1 MLTLLSSSM
10 VIFSSICGGIVVF
23 LWPNPFPLLF
33 RSTGKTLFEV
43 ISYGS
48 IFCREEVGVT
58 LFESE

>member
-1 MLTLLSSSM
+1 M

-48 IFCREEVGVT
+48 IFCSEDVGVT
-58 LFESE
+58 LFDRE